1 MYSVASIKTPEFGY
15 CACTVP
21 VELDLTVGAFCV
33 CEVEH
38 IHEIGQVYELSSQST
53 PPDSNQC
60 AGTVLRVATADDQT
74 RNAANREH
82 AAQALS
88 AFRELL
94 AGEQAPARAIR
105 ARFSL
110 RRERLAIWYACDHPL
125 DLRQVV
131 GHIQRQFST
140 KVETRQIDCRETAA
154 ILGGCGVCGRPLCCN
169 SWMRKPPNVH
179 LNMARMQDFSTVPS
193 AVNGMCSRIKCCL
206 EHEYEQYAE
215 NVASMPP
222 VGVIVSWD
230 DGEGLVV
237 AREILARKVTV
248 RHGNR
253 FIVKNVAELKPGRGT
268 TPPTTGR
275 HEEYQASHEEDT
287 VD

>member
-1 MYSVASIKTPEFGY
+1 MYSIASIKTPEFGY

-21 VELDLTVGAFCV
+21 VELQLTVGASCV
-33 CEVEH
+33 CEVDH
-38 IHEIGQVYELSSQST
+38 VHEIGQVYELSSQST
-53 PPDSNQC
+53 PPDSSRC
-60 AGTVLRVATADDQT
+60 AGTVLRVATAGDES
-74 RNAANREH
+74 RNAANRKLAGE
-82 AAQALS
+82 ALG

-94 AGEQAPARAIR
+94 AQEQMSIRAVR

-110 RRERLAIWYACDHPL
+110 RRERLVIWYASDNPF
-125 DLRQVV
+125 DLRQIV

-140 KVETRQIDCRETAA
+140 KVETRQIDCREAAA

-169 SWMRKPPNVH
+169 SWMRQPPGVH
-179 LNMARMQDFSTVPS
+179 INMARAQDFSTVPS
-193 AVNGMCSRIKCCL
+193 AINGMCGRIKCCL

-222 VGVIVSWD
+222 VGVIVSWA

-248 RHGNR
+248 RSGNR
-253 FIVKNVAELKPGRGT
+253 FLVKNVSELQPSRRTAAKDSERQERE
-268 TPPTTGR
+268 TGNK
-275 HEEYQASHEEDT
+275 
-287 VD
+287 